1 MRHGLPAVVDPGV
14 IGALLHQDVAGLD
27 MDLGVVEQ
35 HVDLAVEHDGVID
48 GAGAVGVLVPRIAL
62 RRRIDAHVDQDLV
75 MIDGAVAAGRRRRE
89 IDDAEDGAVGG
100 RRHADLGLGAVGR
113 ARHVDGKLAGHPA

>member
-1 MRHGLPAVVDPGV
+1 MV
-14 IGALLHQDVAGLD
+14 GALLHQNVAGLHVHF
-27 MDLGVVEQ
+27 GVVEQ

-48 GAGAVGVLVPRIAL
+48 GAGAVGVFVPRITL
-62 RRRIDAHVDQDLV
+62 GRRIDAHVEQDLV

-100 RRHADLGLGAVGR
+100 RRHADLGLGAVRR
-113 ARHVDGKLAGHPA
+113 ARHVDGKFAGHPA